1 MAYNPYTGTAGYN
14 PTWFNNQP
22 MFPNQ
27 MSGAQQTQNNG
38 FISVRS
44 AQEAMNYPVA
54 PGNSITFKDEAQP
67 YVYVKT
73 MGFNQMEQPTFK
85 RYRLVEE
92 DLNSIPSVAEHQPAS
107 FATKQEYEELRQ
119 AYAKLHDDV
128 DLLRKSFSI
137 FTDKETEHE

>member
-22 MFPNQ
+22 MFPTQ
-27 MSGAQQTQNNG
+27 MSGTQQTQNSG

-92 DLNSIPSVAEHQPAS
+92 DLNTIPEVASKQPAQWAS
-107 FATKQEYEELRQ
+107 KTELEELQ
-119 AYAKLHDDV
+119 QQVA
-128 DLLRKSFSI
+128 LLRSAFDV
-137 FTDKETEHE
+137 FTDKEAKDE

>member
-22 MFPNQ
+22 MFPTQ
-27 MSGAQQTQNNG
+27 MSGTQNNG

-92 DLNSIPSVAEHQPAS
+92 DLNSIPAENQPAS

-128 DLLRKSFSI
+128 DLLRRSFSI
-137 FTDKETEHE
+137 FTDKGESNE

>member
-14 PTWFNNQP
+14 PAWYQSQT
-22 MFPNQ
+22 MFPPQ
-27 MSGAQQTQNNG
+27 MPGTQQIQNG
-38 FISVRS
+38 GLISVRS
-44 AQEAMNYPVA
+44 EQEAMNYPVA

-92 DLNSIPSVAEHQPAS
+92 DLNSIPSVAENQPAS

-137 FTDKETEHE
+137 FTDKEEKDE